1 MKISVE
7 NYCSLKLIFFFSLFY
22 LHIGTA
28 LSQEKTPK
36 DTTNFFDYSNKI
48 MLRANLS
55 SQDDSF
61 ILNDKKGSDLYL
73 ETNNSYK
80 TYLAVNYK
88 FIGFS
93 FGFYPKFFSG
103 NTDEEAKGKSTFKE
117 FNLQFFLKKWL
128 VSLHY
133 NKTRGYYVANTYDF
147 DSNWTA
153 GVDPYILF
161 PNLKS
166 EQYSIASSY
175 IFNPKFSYKSITSYA
190 EWQKKSAGSFV
201 PSMQYEYNKIS
212 LGGDPIDS
220 EQKENDFRLVAGYY
234 YNFIIRKNFFI
245 AANLSPS
252 VGVKFM
258 ESKEVVS
265 GIQKTENEIY
275 FAKFLDGGLKVG
287 YNSETIYLGSSLNFN
302 ESSYSETKNKVI
314 SNNKLYAY
322 LYFGYRFDAPSFVK
336 KPVETIEKKIHLN

>member
-1 MKISVE
+1 MNISIK
-7 NYCSLKLIFFFSLFY
+7 NYRSLKLIFFFSLFY

-36 DTTNFFDYSNKI
+36 DTTNFVYYSDKI
-48 MLRANLS
+48 MLRANAS

-61 ILNDKKGSDLYL
+61 ILNDNKGSDLYL

-103 NTDEEAKGKSTFKE
+103 NRDEDLKGKSTFKE
-117 FNLQFFLKKWL
+117 YNLQFFLKKWL
-128 VSLHY
+128 ISLHY
-133 NKTRGYYVANTYDF
+133 NKTRGYYVDNMQDF
-147 DSNWTA
+147 IPNWTEGA
-153 GVDPYILF
+153 DPYLLF

-166 EQYSIASSY
+166 EQYSISSSY

-190 EWQKKSAGSFV
+190 EWQKKSAGSFI
-201 PSMQYEYNKIS
+201 PSIGYEYNKIS
-212 LGGDPIDS
+212 FAAASIDE
-220 EQKENDFRLVAGYY
+220 EQKENGFRLAAGYY
-234 YNFIIRKNFFI
+234 YNFIIRKNFYI

-258 ESKEVVS
+258 ESKQVDS
-265 GIQKTENEIY
+265 GIQKTENDTY
-275 FAKFLDGGLKVG
+275 FTKHLDGGLKLG
-287 YNSETIYLGSSLNFN
+287 YNSEKIYLGSSLNFN
-302 ESSYSETKNKVI
+302 ESWYNETKSKVI
-314 SNNKLYAY
+314 SNNKVFGY
-322 LYFGYRFDAPSFVK
+322 LYFGYRFNAPSFVK
-336 KPVETIEKKIHLN
+336 KPVETIEKKINLN